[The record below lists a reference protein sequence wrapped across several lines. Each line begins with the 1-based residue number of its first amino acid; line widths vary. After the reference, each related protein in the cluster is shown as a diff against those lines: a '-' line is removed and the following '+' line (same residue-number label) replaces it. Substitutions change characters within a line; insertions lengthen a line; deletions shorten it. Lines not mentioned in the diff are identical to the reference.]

1 MNNTPRKPDATDFLS
16 SFKIGVLS
24 DTHSLLRPEVLP
36 LLAASDHILH
46 IGDIG
51 DPEILGALAK
61 IAPVTAIR
69 GNIDTHGPCALLPE
83 TEVAALAGK
92 DFYML
97 HDLHQLD
104 LDPAAAG
111 FAAVLSG
118 HSHKPHIEWKRGVL
132 YLNPGSCGPRRFN
145 LPITCAQILIEAN
158 GQLSASIL
166 QIELLRP

>member
-1 MNNTPRKPDATDFLS
+1 MA
-16 SFKIGVLS
+16 FKIGVIS

-36 LLAASDHILH
+36 LLAGPDHIPDHILDHILH
-46 IGDIG
+46 IGDVG
-51 DPEILGALAK
+51 DPEILGQLAK

-69 GNIDTHGPCALLPE
+69 GNIDTQGPCALLPE
-83 TEVAALAGK
+83 TEVVTLANK

-104 LDPAAAG
+104 LDPGAAG

-118 HSHKPHIEWKRGVL
+118 HSHKPHIEWKKGVL

-145 LPITCAQILIEAN
+145 LPITCAQILIEAD

-166 QIELLRP
+166 QVELLRP

>member
-1 MNNTPRKPDATDFLS
+1 MA
-16 SFKIGVLS
+16 FKIGVIS

-36 LLAASDHILH
+36 LLAGPDYILDHILH
-46 IGDIG
+46 IGDVG
-51 DPEILGALAK
+51 DPEILGQLAK

-69 GNIDTHGPCALLPE
+69 GNIDTQGPCALLPE
-83 TEVAALAGK
+83 TEVATIAGK
-92 DFYML
+92 DFFML

-104 LDPAAAG
+104 LDPSAAG

-145 LPITCAQILIEAN
+145 LPITCAHILIEAN
-158 GQLSASIL
+158 GQLAASIL
-166 QIELLRP
+166 QVELLRP